1 MHSAFLVL
9 LLSTGASG
17 PQAVVTDALAPLILA
32 RHEAPPQDPDRDKEY
47 ERRREAAGK
56 DVEALWDLHIWCSS
70 FGMSKQSR
78 SCLRAILKSDSDHRP
93 AHEASGHL
101 FFDGKWFTTQKKLD
115 KYKKAEGERI
125 AKEKGLVRFEDEW
138 VPEAPRPAE
147 PQPSL
152 EEYRRKWDDLK
163 ARHERAIPGDFSP
176 ENLCPRPISQ
186 LWQDCPCPRASV
198 RSSLF
203 FPLCRTVAI

>member
-1 MHSAFLVL
+1 MKPVARQGTPAGEVAGGDAT
-9 LLSTGASG
+9 TGTQDEPEHE
-17 PQAVVTDALAPLILA
+17 PQQGELPDDPVQMEVDAP
-32 RHEAPPQDPDRDKEY
+32 HEDA
-47 ERRREAAGK
+47 RREDAP
-56 DVEALWDLHIWCSS
+56 
-70 FGMSKQSR
+70 R
-78 SCLRAILKSDSDHRP
+78 
-93 AHEASGHL
+93 
-101 FFDGKWFTTQKKLD
+101 
-115 KYKKAEGERI
+115 
-125 AKEKGLVRFEDEW
+125 EDEW

-176 ENLCPRPISQ
+176 ENLVPRPISQ